1 MGRGNRGDCRG
12 VHALRGAIL
21 QRRVIPTE
29 HLASVGKH
37 KWSRPPAL
45 EAVPGLSRDA
55 RAPEAANCSPPRVQ
69 GAWEGWDWGP
79 VQRVAM
85 GQEEGPGREQCGEG
99 HRELRGPNMEPGDHQ
114 VLGPTV
120 GSRAQRVDWG
130 MASKRARWQSQRAGS
145 QCGRQ
150 EALRCWGS
158 GK

>member
-29 HLASVGKH
+29 HLASMGKH

-55 RAPEAANCSPPRVQ
+55 QAPEAANCSLPRVQ

-99 HRELRGPNMEPGDHQ
+99 HTELQGPNMEPGDPGSWANSGLQ
-114 VLGPTV
+114 GTEGRLGN
-120 GSRAQRVDWG
+120 GLKKG
-130 MASKRARWQSQRAGS
+130 KMAEPAGRLS
-145 QCGRQ
+145 V
-150 EALRCWGS
+150 W
-158 GK
+158 